1 MSDVRST
8 VENLAQRFARAG
20 IASPVAD
27 AELLVGAV
35 CGWSRG
41 DVLTRA
47 FMGTEL
53 SEPQTATIEAWA
65 ARRENREPL
74 QHITGMAPFR
84 SLLLHVGPGALVPRP
99 ETELVAEW
107 AIEALRQVPSAA
119 PRAVDLGT
127 GTGALALALA
137 TEVPHALVWA
147 VELSDEARVW
157 AGRNIAEFGDDRV
170 TLVAADATTA
180 LPELDGTIDV
190 VVTNPP
196 YLRESDVPTDPE
208 VSVHDPSLALYGG
221 RDGLR
226 DVRSFTA
233 RAFALLRPGGTLVLE
248 HGDDQ
253 SADAV
258 AIARE
263 AGFRM
268 VTAHTDLLHRER
280 AISAVK

>member
-233 RAFALLRPGGTLVLE
+233 RALALLRPGGTLVLE

>member
-196 YLRESDVPTDPE
+196 YIRESDVPTDPE

-221 RDGLR
+221 SDGLR
-226 DVRSFTA
+226 DIRSFTA